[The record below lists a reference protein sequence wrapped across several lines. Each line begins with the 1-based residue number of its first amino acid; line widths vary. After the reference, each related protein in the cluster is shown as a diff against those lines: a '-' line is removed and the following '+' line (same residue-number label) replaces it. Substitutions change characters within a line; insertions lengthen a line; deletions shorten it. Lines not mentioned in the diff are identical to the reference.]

1 MCHDGGS
8 RTTLPHA
15 GGSDEEVEYMSRRF
29 AALAMAGA
37 LAVVLAVPAAA
48 QDESASPGAWTTVV
62 EGLDSP
68 RGLTIGPDGTLY
80 VAESGEGGD
89 TCMTTPLG
97 EGCMGLTGGVSA
109 IEDGVATRVVDGLP
123 SARMGEGPEMEISGP
138 SSVAIAEDGSF
149 ILPIWLGPGGLE
161 LRASLPEELGQYLGW
176 LISVAPDGTITP
188 IADLAQW
195 EADNNPDADD
205 PGSAVDS
212 NPYAVAIAPDGT
224 YLVAD
229 AGGNDILM
237 VAADGTI
244 TLGALFHA
252 TMMPAPPDPTASAD
266 PGASPAM
273 VPMQAVPTS
282 VVIGPDGAAYVGELT
297 GFPFPVG
304 GASVWRVEPGSEPTR
319 FAEGFTNV
327 IGIAFGPD
335 DTLWVAEIFHNSILS
350 GDPTGGLWSVAPDGD
365 PTLVATDGLML
376 SGGVAVADDGTVHV
390 SNGAVIPNGGSIV
403 SMTP

>member
-1 MCHDGGS
+1 MP
-8 RTTLPHA
+8 TP
-15 GGSDEEVEYMSRRF
+15 
-29 AALAMAGA
+29 
-37 LAVVLAVPAAA
+37 
-48 QDESASPGAWTTVV
+48 
-62 EGLDSP
+62 
-68 RGLTIGPDGTLY
+68 PDGEACL
-80 VAESGEGGD
+80 
-89 TCMTTPLG
+89 
-97 EGCMGLTGGVSA
+97 GLTGGISSIV
-109 IEDGVATRVVDGLP
+109 DGVATRVVDGLP
-123 SARMGEGPEMEISGP
+123 SVRSGEGAEAEIIGP

-149 ILPIWLGPGGLE
+149 VLPMWLGPGGLE

-176 LISVAPDGTITP
+176 LISVAPDGTVTP

-195 EADNNPDADD
+195 EADNNPDAAD

-212 NPYAVAIAPDGT
+212 NPYAVTIASDGT

-252 TMMPAPPDPTASAD
+252 TMVPDPTAPAPSA
-266 PGASPAM
+266 GASPAM

-282 VVIGPDGAAYVGELT
+282 VAIGPDGALYVGQLT
-297 GFPFPVG
+297 GFPFQPG
-304 GASVWRVEPGSEPTR
+304 GASVWRVEQGAEPTK

-335 DTLWVAEIFHNSILS
+335 DTLWVAEIFHNSMLS
-350 GDPTGGLWSVAPDGD
+350 GDPTGGLWSVAPGGE

-376 SGGVAVADDGTVHV
+376 SGGVAVAEDGTVFV
-390 SNGAVIPNGGSIV
+390 SNGAVVPNGGNITSVEDGSAGDITCEWTIPHTTSSASSI
-403 SMTP
+403 SSITLSCSSGSIRYRYGDAAALARP